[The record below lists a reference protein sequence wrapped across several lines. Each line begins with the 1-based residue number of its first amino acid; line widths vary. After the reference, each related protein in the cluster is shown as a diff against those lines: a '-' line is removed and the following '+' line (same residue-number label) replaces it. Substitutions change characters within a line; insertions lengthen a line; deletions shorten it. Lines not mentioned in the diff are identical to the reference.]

1 MEHRA
6 ALANAWSKKVGNW
19 SWPTNDYEQVCSL
32 AGDLLAETTVS
43 RWVIRAFPIVVVD
56 EFQDSKGGQLAMISS
71 LSSLATCIVAADDFQ
86 DLEAHRAVNPAVAW
100 ARTNGESESLSD
112 IRRYPRRQQF
122 VFRVQ
127 VPADWGDKDLIW
139 TLTANGKAEQA
150 FGSLWLSWQIDEGV
164 VKANRGMGLRGAP
177 TDNQHP
183 TIMLAGGAR
192 SPEMQVGVSEPLTV
206 TVAVGDD
213 GIPGPRPAPSDPAAD
228 ARRRQRPHPMNQ
240 AVVNAFDAAETGLA
254 VTWVHYR
261 GPGDATFDPM
271 TILIDGGRGG
281 EATTSVRFTEPGTH
295 VIRAHADDSITTTPL
310 DVTVTVQ

>member
-1 MEHRA
+1 MRLPTSCADLA
-6 ALANAWSKKVGNW
+6 AVAAVATL
-19 SWPTNDYEQVCSL
+19 
-32 AGDLLAETTVS
+32 LLAT
-43 RWVIRAFPIVVVD
+43 P
-56 EFQDSKGGQLAMISS
+56 G
-71 LSSLATCIVAADDFQ
+71 AADAQVRYDRGQ
-86 DLEAHRAVNPAVAW
+86 NVAPVYEGWEQNPDGTYTMVFGYMN
-100 ARTNGESESLSD
+100 RNYQEMSHVPVGPDNRFEPGPEDRGQPT
-112 IRRYPRRQQF
+112 RFYPRRQQF

-213 GIPGPRPAPSDPAAD
+213 GIPGPRPAP
-228 ARRRQRPHPMNQ
+228 
-240 AVVNAFDAAETGLA
+240 E
-254 VTWVHYR
+254 
-261 GPGDATFDPM
+261 
-271 TILIDGGRGG
+271 
-281 EATTSVRFTEPGTH
+281 
-295 VIRAHADDSITTTPL
+295 
-310 DVTVTVQ
+310 